1 LATKTII
8 VDNNREAGYDFE
20 DYKIEIDIIL
30 FGGL

>member
-8 VDNNREAGYDFE
+8 IDNSSEAGYDFE
-20 DYKIEIDIIL
+20 DYKVEIDIIL